1 MGRLNVQCA
10 NLKELYTFYETSFT
24 YRVSSPIYNLYCRV
38 NSGKYDH
45 LTLFMIN
52 DDIFLIVD
60 RD

>member
-1 MGRLNVQCA
+1 MGRLNVQCP

-24 YRVSSPIYNLYCRV
+24 YRVSSSIYNLYCRV
-38 NSGKYDH
+38 KEGKYDH